1 MTWSGRI
8 TCPQV
13 LDGDGYEEP
22 TPANSRIGVQDF
34 LQQAKRSTNVR
45 TMLEVLLSKDPLAI
59 IEKDFRGLYSGQV
72 GVSSIP
78 GGQTAADR
86 ALSTLDIT
94 GYASSRSQVYP
105 KNNRGASVLSPY
117 IRHNLL
123 TLAEVYEAV
132 QDAPDKDRD
141 KFRDELY
148 WQEYARHL
156 YARIGVRLFENLRFS
171 ANSFSQGDGWNRDL
185 LCIDE
190 VVSELETE
198 GWLVNQ
204 SRMWLASHWTIR
216 SEMGWL
222 HGQERMHREL
232 IDGSRAANL
241 LGWQWTVGSGTGK
254 PYGFAKWQVDKRA
267 PGLCARCRLRS
278 NCPIQEFPDESPMR
292 QLESDPILDH
302 DPDLART
309 TGPVNP
315 MKTAK
320 AEFVLLTI
328 DSLGDSDPALAANPG
343 LPVIFIFNQKALAK
357 MQLSSRRIAFYL
369 QTLADLGSR
378 RQLNVFIGDPHEFT
392 RGHAVAVTHAPV
404 PSFNEFGNLAEIHP
418 YPWLRRPH
426 SGSMRSFSS
435 WRKQLAK

>member
-1 MTWSGRI
+1 
-8 TCPQV
+8 
-13 LDGDGYEEP
+13 
-22 TPANSRIGVQDF
+22 
-34 LQQAKRSTNVR
+34 
-45 TMLEVLLSKDPLAI
+45 MLEVVLNKDPLTI
-59 IEKDFRGLYSGQV
+59 IERDFQGLYSGKV
-72 GVSSIP
+72 GASTIR

-105 KNNRGASVLSPY
+105 KDKRGASVLSPY
-117 IRHNLL
+117 IRHNIL
-123 TLAEVYEAV
+123 TLGEVYEAV
-132 QDAPDKDRD
+132 RDAAFKDRE

-171 ANSFSQGDGWNRDL
+171 ANSFTKGDGWNRDM

-204 SRMWLASHWTIR
+204 SRMWLASHWTVR
-216 SEMGWL
+216 NEMGWL

-267 PGLCARCRLRS
+267 PGLCARCQLRS
-278 NCPIQEFPDESPMR
+278 NCPIQEFPDEFPMR
-292 QLESDPILDH
+292 QLASDPILDH
-302 DPDLART
+302 DPDPTRT
-309 TGPVNP
+309 TGPVSAG
-315 MKTAK
+315 KSAE

-328 DSLGDSDPALAANPG
+328 DSLGDNDPAMAANPH

-369 QTLADLGSR
+369 QTLVDLGSR
-378 RQLNVFIGDPHEFT
+378 RQLNVFIGEPYRFARD
-392 RGHAVAVTHAPV
+392 HAVAVTHAPV
-404 PSFNEFGNLAEIHP
+404 PSFNKFVNLAEIHP

-426 SGSMRSFSS
+426 AGSIRSFSS
-435 WRKQLAK
+435 WRRQLAE